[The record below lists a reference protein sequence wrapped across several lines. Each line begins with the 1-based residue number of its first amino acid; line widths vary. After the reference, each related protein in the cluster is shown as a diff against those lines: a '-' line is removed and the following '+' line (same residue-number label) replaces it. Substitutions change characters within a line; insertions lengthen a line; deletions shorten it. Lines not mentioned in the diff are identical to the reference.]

1 MSNVSRPSCH
11 NPHHFSLHPRM
22 PTSLDIVI
30 VGTGIGGLTAAS
42 ALANKGHRVTVLEA
56 TSKLQAI
63 GGVIVMAANA
73 CRVLDQLGLYDAL
86 LGICA
91 EQPMVRFHRRYT
103 GEKFAEVPA
112 AHSLELYGYP
122 YAHRL
127 RCAISS

>member
-1 MSNVSRPSCH
+1 MSNLSRLSYR
-11 NPHHFSLHPRM
+11 NLHHFRPQLRM
-22 PTSLDIVI
+22 PTCLDIVI

-56 TSKLQAI
+56 TAKLQAI

-73 CRVLDQLGLYDAL
+73 CRVLDQLGLYNAL

-112 AHSLELYGYP
+112 AHSVELYGYP
-122 YAHRL
+122 YAYRL
-127 RCAISS
+127 RTAIM